1 LVKKKYA
8 DNPNVKVK
16 NNGSNIDVTVN
27 GQKNT
32 YTWHHH
38 QDGKTLMP
46 VLTSVHS
53 NVAAT
58 IKRGLE
64 GIFQSP
70 Y

>member
-1 LVKKKYA
+1 MI
-8 DNPNVKVK
+8 
-16 NNGSNIDVTVN
+16 NNGSNVDVTVN
-27 GQKNT
+27 GQTNT

-53 NVAAT
+53 NVAHTGGAAT
-58 IKRGLE
+58 IRRGLE
-64 GIFQSP
+64 GIFESP